1 MYWAMFSCSASMN
14 FHPSASPH
22 ICSHAVTSRKPVPLE
37 AGCGITI
44 LPLYTGLVRSFQVT
58 GFGRFCL
65 AASTVLKQIVAP
77 HVHPEPHRRV
87 ARVAVLRADRRQ
99 VGRGVRLQHAVE
111 IQHHE
116 AGRGK
121 SHHDVGLWIGLLG
134 HQLGRDDPG
143 RVAYPFE
150 LDIRIEPC

>member
-1 MYWAMFSCSASMN
+1 MN
-14 FHPSASPH
+14 FHASASPH

-77 HVHPEPHRRV
+77 HTSIPNHIGGLRESRYCGLIAARLAGAYGCSMPSRSSTTRLV
-87 ARVAVLRADRRQ
+87 AARPITMSACGLAFSAISLAVMTP
-99 VGRGVRLQHAVE
+99 VE
-111 IQHHE
+111 SRTHLSSIF
-116 AGRGK
+116 G
-121 SHHDVGLWIGLLG
+121 
-134 HQLGRDDPG
+134 
-143 RVAYPFE
+143 
-150 LDIRIEPC
+150 